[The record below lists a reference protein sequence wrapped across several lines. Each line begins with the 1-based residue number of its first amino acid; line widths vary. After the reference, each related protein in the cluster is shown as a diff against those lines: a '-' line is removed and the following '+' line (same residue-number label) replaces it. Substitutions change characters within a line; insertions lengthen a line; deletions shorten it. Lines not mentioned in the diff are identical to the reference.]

1 MRSLKVH
8 IEFLRLV
15 LSRARQDGCL
25 QLASSLTLTTLLAL
39 VPLLTVMF
47 TLASAFPVFG
57 DLTGQIDDFIAS
69 HVLPEQIGKTVL
81 KYVDQFSQ
89 RAGRLTLLGLVVLA
103 ATSFMT
109 MLTIEKAFNLIW
121 QSSQPRQLLHRI
133 ASYWAI
139 LTLGPVLI
147 GGSLTMTSYL
157 VSASVGVARSMPTL
171 GVIALWIGPF
181 ALTILAFTLLYVI
194 VPATRVSFRHAFIG
208 GLVAGILFELA
219 KRGFAL
225 YVSRVPGYAM
235 VYGTFSA
242 FPIFLIWVYVSWLVT
257 LFGATVTASLR
268 DIGLRSR
275 MDVEQA
281 GVRFCDAL
289 LVLMA
294 MGNALRNGRTL
305 QVADIS
311 AATHAP
317 FRASERLLD
326 SLSTHGWVGR
336 LENGS
341 WALLFDPASIRI
353 SDIAKAYLLDTGSL
367 SGEPSFHPLH
377 GLLEKLGSQM
387 DEILQMSLYEI
398 MLDEGGS

>member
-1 MRSLKVH
+1 MRSFNVH

-15 LSRARQDGCL
+15 MRRARQDGCH

-39 VPLLTVMF
+39 VPLLTVML

-57 DLTGQIDDFIAS
+57 GLTGQIDDFIAS

-89 RAGRLTLLGLVVLA
+89 RAGRLTLLGLLVLA

-121 QSSQPRQLLHRI
+121 QSSQPRPLLQRI

-157 VSASVGVARSMPTL
+157 VTASIGVARSMPTL
-171 GVIALWIGPF
+171 GVIALWVVPF

-194 VPATRVSFRHAFIG
+194 VPATRVNLRHAFIG
-208 GLVAGILFELA
+208 GLVAGVLFELA

-225 YVSRVPGYAM
+225 YVSKVPGYAM
-235 VYGTFSA
+235 VYGTFAA

-275 MDVEQA
+275 MQVGQP
-281 GVRFCDAL
+281 GVLFCDAL
-289 LVLMA
+289 LVLME
-294 MGNALRNGRTL
+294 MGNALHKGTTL
-305 QVADIS
+305 HVADIS
-311 AATHAP
+311 AAIHAP
-317 FRASERLLD
+317 FRVGEKLLD
-326 SLSTHGWVGR
+326 SLSMHGWVGR
-336 LENGS
+336 LENGT
-341 WALLFDPASIRI
+341 WTLLCDPASIRVA
-353 SDIAKAYLLDTGSL
+353 DIARAYLLNTESL
-367 SGEPSFHPLH
+367 SREPTFDPLH
-377 GLLEKLGSQM
+377 GLLNRLGAQM
-387 DEILQMSLYEI
+387 DQILQMSLYEV
-398 MLDEGGS
+398 MLYERAS